1 MAEEPDKTEP
11 VTPADEQASP
21 QGDDAARASGGD
33 HPREGDQESDPQAEH
48 IAALE
53 AEAERLKEMHN
64 KAILAAADYDNAAKR
79 AQREMQETR
88 KFASVGLARD
98 LLPVVDNL
106 RRALSTVPPEAAE
119 ESEQLKA
126 LVTGVEMIERELL
139 AVFERHNIEVIT
151 PLDDPFDPHLH
162 EAMFEA
168 PDAERPDGTIAQV
181 LQPGYRLHDRLLRP
195 AQVVVAKGGKQ
206 NQGAPEAPPGPE
218 EIGGRVDTK
227 A

>member
-11 VTPADEQASP
+11 VTPADEQAPP
-21 QGDDAARASGGD
+21 QDAAAAPAPGAGD
-33 HPREGDQESDPQAEH
+33 EQPPEGDPQAEY

-119 ESEQLKA
+119 ENEQLKA

-139 AVFERHNIEVIT
+139 AVFERHNIEVII
-151 PLDDPFDPHLH
+151 PQDDPFDPHLH

-168 PDAERPDGTIAQV
+168 PDAERPDGTITQV

>member
-1 MAEEPDKTEP
+1 
-11 VTPADEQASP
+11 
-21 QGDDAARASGGD
+21 
-33 HPREGDQESDPQAEH
+33 
-48 IAALE
+48 
-53 AEAERLKEMHN
+53 MHN

-119 ESEQLKA
+119 ENEQLKA

-139 AVFERHNIEVIT
+139 AVFERHNIEVII
-151 PLDDPFDPHLH
+151 PQDDPFDPHLH

>member
-11 VTPADEQASP
+11 VIPADEQASP
-21 QGDDAARASGGD
+21 QGDDAARAPGGD
-33 HPREGDQESDPQAEH
+33 HPHEGDQESDPQAEH

-139 AVFERHNIEVIT
+139 AVFERHNIEVII
-151 PLDDPFDPHLH
+151 PQDDPFDPHLH

>member
-1 MAEEPDKTEP
+1 
-11 VTPADEQASP
+11 
-21 QGDDAARASGGD
+21 
-33 HPREGDQESDPQAEH
+33 
-48 IAALE
+48 
-53 AEAERLKEMHN
+53 MHN

-139 AVFERHNIEVIT
+139 AVFDEVII
-151 PLDDPFDPHLH
+151 PQDDPFDPHLH